1 MAKIKIL
8 IISNS
13 YIVSSGLQAVLNEI
27 AEIKYFTTEYRAN
40 SITDKINSYQPDIV
54 ILASSVFDE
63 QELFIKEN
71 KISCIEIG
79 YSKNTNLKYFINLQ
93 NDDKSSVISLI
104 RKVILE
110 NFNKKTQVK
119 SDELSSREISIVKLI
134 AQGLT
139 NQEIADELFLSKHT
153 VITHRKNITN
163 KLNIKTVSGLTV
175 YAILNNILDIKEV
188 K

>member
-1 MAKIKIL
+1 MDKIKTL

-13 YIVSSGLQAVLNEI
+13 YILASGLQSVLNEI
-27 AEIKYFTTEYRAN
+27 TEIQYLNIEFKKDTIFQDISEYNPDVIIFNEDYLAELTAF
-40 SITDKINSYQPDIV
+40 V
-54 ILASSVFDE
+54 IDNNYVYIGIGNT
-63 QELFIKEN
+63 QN
-71 KISCIEIG
+71 KAE
-79 YSKNTNLKYFINLQ
+79 YFIDIF
-93 NDDKSSVISLI
+93 NDDKSTIISLI
-104 RKVILE
+104 RRVISE
-110 NFNKKTQVK
+110 KFNQKPRIK
-119 SDELSSREISIVKLI
+119 SDELSSREITIVKLI

-175 YAILNNILDIKEV
+175 YAILNNIIDIKEV

>member
-1 MAKIKIL
+1 MDKIKAL

-13 YIVSSGLQAVLNEI
+13 YILTNGLQSVLNEI
-27 AEIKYFTTEYRAN
+27 TELKYLSVEF
-40 SITDKINSYQPDIV
+40 KINTVFQDISDYNPDI
-54 ILASSVFDE
+54 IIFNEEYSA
-63 QELFIKEN
+63 ELKSFINDN
-71 KISCIEIG
+71 KYVHIG
-79 YSKNTNLKYFINLQ
+79 IGNKKNKAEYFIDIL
-93 NDDKSSVISLI
+93 NDDKSTIISLVRRVISE
-104 RKVILE
+104 K
-110 NFNKKTQVK
+110 FNQQTKTK
-119 SDELSSREISIVKLI
+119 NDELSSREITIVKLI

-175 YAILNNILDIKEV
+175 YAILNNIIDIKEV